1 MTRIQIL
8 LRRAKKTFRVAE
20 GLLRDDAPEDAAAR
34 VYYGYFYVAQ
44 ALLLT
49 EGLRFSSHGQILGQ
63 YGLRFAQPEKL
74 DRRFHRLLRRAFE
87 LRQVADYQVEIA
99 IDPDNVAEL
108 IEEGK
113 AFLAAAVA
121 LLRRSYDLVREQQ
134 ARKYGTA

>member
-1 MTRIQIL
+1 VTRSQIL
-8 LRRAKKTFRVAE
+8 LRRAKKTFSAAE

-49 EGLRFSSHGQILGQ
+49 EGLQFSSHGQILGQ

-87 LRQVADYQVEIA
+87 LRQVADYRVEISIA
-99 IDPDNVAEL
+99 PDTVAER
-108 IEEGK
+108 IAEGK
-113 AFLAAAVA
+113 AFLAAAIRYLDEHPMIA
-121 LLRRSYDLVREQQ
+121 ER
-134 ARKYGTA
+134 

>member
-1 MTRIQIL
+1 VTRIEIL
-8 LRRAKKTFRVAE
+8 LRRAKKTFGIAE
-20 GLLRDDAPEDAAAR
+20 GLLRVDAPEDAAAR
-34 VYYGYFYVAQ
+34 VYYAFYVAQ

-87 LRQVADYQVEIA
+87 LRQVADYQVEIS
-99 IDPDNVAEL
+99 IDPDTVAEL

-113 AFLAAAVA
+113 AFLASATHYLDEHPDPESAG
-121 LLRRSYDLVREQQ
+121 RDD
-134 ARKYGTA
+134 G

>member
-8 LRRAKKTFRVAE
+8 LRRAKKTFSIAG
-20 GLLRDDAPEDAAAR
+20 GLLRDDAPEDAASR
-34 VYYGYFYVAQ
+34 VYYAYFFVAQ

-74 DRRFHRLLRRAFE
+74 DRRFHRLLKRAFE
-87 LRQVADYQVEIA
+87 LRHVADYDVEIS
-99 IDPDNVAEL
+99 IDPDTVAEL

-113 AFLAAAVA
+113 EFLAAATRY
-121 LLRRSYDLVREQQ
+121 LDEHPGPESTRRDDS
-134 ARKYGTA
+134 